1 MLSKIQHCPFVGVV
15 DTVGVVA
22 SLAVVAVAVV
32 VAAAAAAAIAV
43 PTVLQMHGCMLQVFP
58 ISYFMLGMQI
68 SRMVLVQPHAIAW
81 FINTNVGFLVV
92 VLVQQTST

>member
-22 SLAVVAVAVV
+22 SLAVVVVAAA
-32 VAAAAAAAIAV
+32 AAAAAAAIAV

-68 SRMVLVQPHAIAW
+68 SGMVLVQPHAIAW